1 MRSSLFF
8 WECVMF
14 VVIPSMQC
22 GGVELKLDTSK
33 IMAIVN
39 VTPDSFSDGGKLST
53 TQQAIDFALMQV
65 ELGADILDIGGES
78 TRPDANEVSV
88 QEELARVTPVIEGL
102 RGKITIPIS
111 IDTSKPDVMRAAV
124 AAGAGLIN
132 DVYALRQEG
141 ALEAAADFSNQYNAF
156 CLSSLVPLPV

>member
-8 WECVMF
+8 FFFVMF
-14 VVIPSMQC
+14 DVIPIMQC
-22 GGVELKLDTSK
+22 GGVELKLDTPK

-78 TRPDANEVSV
+78 TRCVC
-88 QEELARVTPVIEGL
+88 R
-102 RGKITIPIS
+102 R
-111 IDTSKPDVMRAAV
+111 V
-124 AAGAGLIN
+124 AAI
-132 DVYALRQEG
+132 
-141 ALEAAADFSNQYNAF
+141 
-156 CLSSLVPLPV
+156 